1 MTYTESNALMNDL
14 EFRGRIQVAG
24 LKFADSI
31 MIETNSVPAHNT
43 RMKWAQTC
51 FQQPQMTAANLQ
63 PAVVMDAQ
71 VQTDGADIT
80 DAALQVS
87 VETVVG
93 KML

>member
-1 MTYTESNALMNDL
+1 MTYTESYALMNDQD
-14 EFRGRIQVAG
+14 FRGRIQVAA

-31 MIETNSVPAHNT
+31 MIEGTNVPAHNT
-43 RMKWAQTC
+43 RTRWAQTC
-51 FQQPQMTAANLQ
+51 FTQPQMTAANLQ
-63 PAVVMDAQ
+63 SPVVMDAQ
-71 VQTDGADIT
+71 VQTDGAEIT